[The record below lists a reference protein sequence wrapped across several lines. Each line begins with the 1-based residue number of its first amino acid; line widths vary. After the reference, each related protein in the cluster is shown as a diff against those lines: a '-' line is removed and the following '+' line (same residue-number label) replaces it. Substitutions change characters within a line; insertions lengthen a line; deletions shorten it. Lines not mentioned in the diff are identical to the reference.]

1 MNKKFLKK
9 IIAHSPEDLKLISAC
24 CSEGK
29 VKISELKY
37 LPKNKIF
44 LVFINRIVKEIENKK
59 DRVNSIIKFEYIYSS
74 KSKNINQK
82 NMDLTL
88 ELIAIDLYKK
98 DIKIVDLTKSKII
111 DNKKH
116 SGFLKSRIL
125 YIYIILISIVPL
137 FRLLKK
143 NPPDFFIAQLITSLP
158 LFLNYIMKFKTKFIL
173 RISGL
178 PKLNLIRHFFWKL
191 SVKNVYALTCPTN
204 ETKNYLSEKNL

>member
-74 KSKNINQK
+74 KSKNINQT
-82 NMDLTL
+82 NMDLKL
-88 ELIAIDLYKK
+88 ELIAIDLFKK
-98 DIKIVDLTKSKII
+98 DQNYEITLLFSNNGFITLTAEIISVVLEDLK
-111 DNKKH
+111 D
-116 SGFLKSRIL
+116 
-125 YIYIILISIVPL
+125 
-137 FRLLKK
+137 
-143 NPPDFFIAQLITSLP
+143 
-158 LFLNYIMKFKTKFIL
+158 
-173 RISGL
+173 
-178 PKLNLIRHFFWKL
+178 
-191 SVKNVYALTCPTN
+191 
-204 ETKNYLSEKNL
+204 

>member
-82 NMDLTL
+82 NMNLTL
-88 ELIAIDLYKK
+88 ELIAIDLFKK
-98 DIKIVDLTKSKII
+98 DQNYEIILLFSNNGFITLTAEII
-111 DNKKH
+111 DVVLED
-116 SGFLKSRIL
+116 LK
-125 YIYIILISIVPL
+125 
-137 FRLLKK
+137 
-143 NPPDFFIAQLITSLP
+143 D
-158 LFLNYIMKFKTKFIL
+158 
-173 RISGL
+173 
-178 PKLNLIRHFFWKL
+178 
-191 SVKNVYALTCPTN
+191 
-204 ETKNYLSEKNL
+204 

>member
-44 LVFINRIVKEIENKK
+44 LVFINRIINEIENKK

-88 ELIAIDLYKK
+88 ELIAIDLFKK
-98 DIKIVDLTKSKII
+98 DQNYEIILLFSNNGFITLTAEII
-111 DNKKH
+111 DVVLED
-116 SGFLKSRIL
+116 LK
-125 YIYIILISIVPL
+125 
-137 FRLLKK
+137 
-143 NPPDFFIAQLITSLP
+143 D
-158 LFLNYIMKFKTKFIL
+158 
-173 RISGL
+173 
-178 PKLNLIRHFFWKL
+178 
-191 SVKNVYALTCPTN
+191 
-204 ETKNYLSEKNL
+204 

>member
-9 IIAHSPEDLKLISAC
+9 IIAHSSEDLRLISAF
-24 CSEGK
+24 CSGGK

-98 DIKIVDLTKSKII
+98 DQNYEIILLFSNGFITLTAEII
-111 DNKKH
+111 DVVLED
-116 SGFLKSRIL
+116 LK
-125 YIYIILISIVPL
+125 
-137 FRLLKK
+137 
-143 NPPDFFIAQLITSLP
+143 D
-158 LFLNYIMKFKTKFIL
+158 
-173 RISGL
+173 
-178 PKLNLIRHFFWKL
+178 
-191 SVKNVYALTCPTN
+191 
-204 ETKNYLSEKNL
+204 

>member
-1 MNKKFLKK
+1 MKKMQIQKQYQKFLKK
-9 IIAHSPEDLKLISAC
+9 IIAHSSEDLRLISAF
-24 CSEGK
+24 CSGGK

-98 DIKIVDLTKSKII
+98 DQNYEIILLFSNNGFITLTAEII
-111 DNKKH
+111 DVVLED
-116 SGFLKSRIL
+116 LK
-125 YIYIILISIVPL
+125 
-137 FRLLKK
+137 
-143 NPPDFFIAQLITSLP
+143 D
-158 LFLNYIMKFKTKFIL
+158 
-173 RISGL
+173 
-178 PKLNLIRHFFWKL
+178 
-191 SVKNVYALTCPTN
+191 
-204 ETKNYLSEKNL
+204 

>member
-9 IIAHSPEDLKLISAC
+9 IIAHSSEDLRLISAF
-24 CSEGK
+24 CSGGK

-44 LVFINRIVKEIENKK
+44 LVFINRIVNEIENKK

-98 DIKIVDLTKSKII
+98 DQNYEIILLFSNNGFITLTAEII
-111 DNKKH
+111 DVVLED
-116 SGFLKSRIL
+116 LK
-125 YIYIILISIVPL
+125 
-137 FRLLKK
+137 
-143 NPPDFFIAQLITSLP
+143 D
-158 LFLNYIMKFKTKFIL
+158 
-173 RISGL
+173 
-178 PKLNLIRHFFWKL
+178 
-191 SVKNVYALTCPTN
+191 
-204 ETKNYLSEKNL
+204 